1 VHRRTRR
8 TVRSERPGPAL
19 LRGAEASGVD
29 IAERIEELGEAMA
42 KLDRVIEAV
51 IEAADLQLQLDQR
64 FVNTL

>member
-1 VHRRTRR
+1 
-8 TVRSERPGPAL
+8 
-19 LRGAEASGVD
+19 
-29 IAERIEELGEAMA
+29 MA